1 MSSLEMSLCRLLPIW
16 TNYCKRWLSMMKL
29 LFTDVCASGL
39 SLVWLSR
46 WHVSAP
52 SYFLPQCMCALCIW
66 MFMAMHM
73 HQQSKSNLMMPY
85 SCAAAQEL
93 HLIKVM
99 AHAPSPRS
107 GYIALDVAQSASLL
121 ISGAVRISSVVVS
134 LIGYEQMSHFQAQT
148 ERERERERACL
159 QRLCRADILIR
170 IYSSK
175 AGTNKQVQW
184 ANTGTDSFLNYP
196 VTNLPPPAVVG
207 VLISQ
212 Y

>member
-1 MSSLEMSLCRLLPIW
+1 
-16 TNYCKRWLSMMKL
+16 MKL
-29 LFTDVCASGL
+29 LFTDVCATGL
-39 SLVWLSR
+39 RLVWLSR
-46 WHVSAP
+46 WHVVSAL
-52 SYFLPQCMCALCIW
+52 SYFLPQCMCALW
-66 MFMAMHM
+66 LLMHV
-73 HQQSKSNLMMPY
+73 HSHKHPYAKSNLMMPY

-121 ISGAVRISSVVVS
+121 ISGAVRISSVVAGFSNWVWANVTLS
-134 LIGYEQMSHFQAQT
+134 SPDRKRA
-148 ERERERERACL
+148 RERERACL

-175 AGTNKQVQW
+175 DGTNKQVQW

-196 VTNLPPPAVVG
+196 VTNLPPPAVVC